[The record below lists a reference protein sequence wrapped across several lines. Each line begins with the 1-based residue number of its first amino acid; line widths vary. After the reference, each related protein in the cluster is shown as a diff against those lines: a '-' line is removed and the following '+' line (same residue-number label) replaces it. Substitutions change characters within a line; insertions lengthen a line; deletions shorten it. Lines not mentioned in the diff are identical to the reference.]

1 MPADRPG
8 AWRAILRLLSRTL
21 EARRRMAGLDA
32 GAQRLA
38 ADRSR
43 ELLVACLTPAQRLEF
58 DRTHAF
64 SVRGESGRRY
74 RVGFGTVANVE
85 VLGSRGEVL
94 YRLCAKPADLPTPAV
109 MLAQKLML
117 ETREAEFLRVAARHP
132 VLPPVGGGY
141 TAANPL

>member
-8 AWRAILRLLSRTL
+8 AWRAILRVLSRTL

-38 ADRSR
+38 AERSR

-74 RVGFGTVANVE
+74 RVGFGTVANIE

-132 VLPPVGGGY
+132 VLPPVGAGY
-141 TAANPL
+141 TATNPL